1 MMIDEFD
8 ILTEDKIAS
17 EEIQP
22 GSNLIEIA
30 EDVAASEVVEVE
42 VEVVGGPFSLLK
54 WRCLGCG
61 MPISRSRLR
70 RVTTCP
76 YCGARNELR

>member
-8 ILTEDKIAS
+8 ILTEDKIES

-22 GSNLIEIA
+22 DSNLTELTG
-30 EDVAASEVVEVE
+30 DVAASEVVEVE

-61 MPISRSRLR
+61 MPIRRSRLR

-76 YCGARNELR
+76 YCGTQIELR

>member
-22 GSNLIEIA
+22 DSNLTELTG
-30 EDVAASEVVEVE
+30 DVAASEVTEVE